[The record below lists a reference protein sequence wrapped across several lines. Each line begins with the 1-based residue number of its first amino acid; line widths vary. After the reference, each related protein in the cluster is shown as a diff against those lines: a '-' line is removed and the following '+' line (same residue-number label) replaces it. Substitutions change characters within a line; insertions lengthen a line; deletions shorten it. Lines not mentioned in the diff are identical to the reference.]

1 MNLNSAAAILLLTLT
16 ASCASTSS
24 GWDEPLSSWGELK
37 TVLSGGQTEGRVD
50 LAEAAARPGTW
61 GIGAVAGL
69 TGEILVRN
77 GTVWIGRVTGPAEC
91 VTTAGVPEGEQATL
105 LVVTQVSAWSES
117 QLPSDMD
124 MEQLEEHLADMAGAA
139 GLPEKGPFPFEV
151 EGGIDGLE
159 LHVLNG
165 MCPYAT
171 ENLPPENDPFHL
183 ASSHEHGLVVG
194 FFADGQGGVLTHFG
208 DRNHSHVL
216 ILGDDPVVGH
226 FDGGVFKAGSLL
238 RVPLR

>member
-1 MNLNSAAAILLLTLT
+1 MNFKNAIAVLFLAIS
-16 ASCASTSS
+16 ASCASTNE
-24 GWDEPLSSWGELK
+24 GWDEPLQSWGELK
-37 TVLSGGQTEGRVD
+37 TVLRGGQTEGRVD
-50 LAEAAARPGTW
+50 LAEAASRPGTW

-77 GTVWIGRVTGPAEC
+77 GIVWIGRVTGPAEC
-91 VTTAGVPEGEQATL
+91 VTASGVPAGEKATL
-105 LVVTQVSAWSES
+105 LAVTTVEAWSES
-117 QLPSDMD
+117 QLPRDMD
-124 MEQLEEHLADMAGAA
+124 MEELEEHICGLASTV

-165 MCPYAT
+165 MCPYAAD
-171 ENLPPENDPFHL
+171 ELPPENDPFRL

-194 FFADGQGGVLTHFG
+194 FFADGLGGVLTHFG

-226 FDGGVFKAGSLL
+226 FDGGVFRAGSIL
-238 RVPLR
+238 RLPLR